1 MYRHLR
7 LKSIGVTSSVL
18 SASKSVFKFR
28 NFSSTYSHS
37 SPLNTGTM
45 DSLTENL
52 KKLNLVVPAPVADS
66 FPEANTV
73 DLCRNYI
80 TEQLSELAG
89 VDKSIIFPALEWCQV
104 LEKGDLLLPLPRLR
118 LKGNL
123 DEMAKDLAAKFPLG
137 GYIDRVVPQGKF
149 LQFYF
154 NTQFLLKYV
163 TKDVLTR
170 TLDFGSAPLGNGK
183 SVIVEFSSPNIAK
196 PFHAGHLRS
205 TIIGG
210 FLSNLY
216 ERLGWK
222 VIRMNYLGDWG
233 KQFGVLAVGF
243 RKYGSEAELE
253 VNPIQHLFD
262 VYVKINN
269 DIKAEQEA
277 AEAKGETLDP
287 NNCIDGEARS
297 FFKKMEDGDKESV
310 ALWKKFRNLSIEKY
324 IDTYARLNIKYDV
337 YSGESQVSDE
347 VMKNVSKTLQE
358 KNMITED
365 RGALLIDFKQLGQ
378 KKLGKVLVQKSD
390 GTSLYITRDLGAA
403 IERHEKYNFDK
414 MIYVIASQQDLHTKQ
429 FFTALDM
436 MGNKWSK
443 DLVHVNFGMV
453 LGMST
458 RKGTVVF
465 LDDILEAVKAKMLEI
480 MKQNSEKFAQV
491 DDPEKVADL
500 VGISA
505 VMIQDMQA
513 KRINNYEFGW
523 DRMLSSEGDT
533 GPYLQYAHSR
543 LRSIQRSAAVPDED
557 LLNANMS
564 IENVCGSL
572 EKLKALNLSEEE
584 FTKKSKLLES
594 QIEKTQA
601 LARVMASYP
610 DTLRYASKNYEPST
624 VVTYLFKLTH
634 QFSST
639 YKVLRVIG
647 EDREVMIARLA
658 LFSAVR
664 QILHN
669 GMILLGIT
677 PVERM

>member
-1 MYRHLR
+1 MQ
-7 LKSIGVTSSVL
+7 
-18 SASKSVFKFR
+18 A
-28 NFSSTYSHS
+28 
-37 SPLNTGTM
+37 
-45 DSLTENL
+45 LTESL
-52 KKLNLVVPAPVADS
+52 QKLDLAIPSPVEGS
-66 FPEANTV
+66 YPESNTV

-80 TEQLSELAG
+80 TEQLSALSG
-89 VDKSIIFPALEWCQV
+89 VDKKLIYPALEWCQV

-118 LKGNL
+118 LKG
-123 DEMAKDLAAKFPLG
+123 DLEALAVEYAEKFPLG

-154 NTQFLLKYV
+154 DTKFLLKYV

-170 TLDFGSAPLGNGK
+170 TIDYGSALLGENK
-183 SVIVEFSSPNIAK
+183 TIIVEFSSPNIAK

-210 FLSNLY
+210 FLANLH
-216 ERLGWK
+216 EKLGWK
-222 VIRMNYLGDWG
+222 VIRINYLGDWG

-253 VNPIQHLFD
+253 ANPIQHLFD
-262 VYVKINN
+262 VYVNINR
-269 DIKAEQEA
+269 DIKAQEEE

-287 NNCIDGEARS
+287 ETSIDGEARA
-297 FFKKMEDGDKESV
+297 FFKGMENGDEE
-310 ALWKKFRNLSIEKY
+310 ALRLWKKFRELSIEKY
-324 IDTYARLNIKYDV
+324 IGTYARLNIKYDV
-337 YSGESQVSDE
+337 YSGESQVSPKKMKE
-347 VMKNVSKTLQE
+347 VVEVLEE
-358 KNMITED
+358 KKMITED
-365 RGALLIDFKQLGQ
+365 RGALLIDFKNLGQ
-378 KKLGKVLVQKSD
+378 KKLGKVLVQKTD

-403 IERHEKYNFDK
+403 IERKETYNFDK

-436 MGNKWSK
+436 MGHKWAK
-443 DLVHVNFGMV
+443 DLTHVNFGMV

-480 MKQNSEKFAQV
+480 MQNNAEKFAQV
-491 DDPEKVADL
+491 EDPEKVADL

-543 LRSIQRSAAVPDED
+543 LRSIQRSADVPDEELIEAD
-557 LLNANMS
+557 LSMD
-564 IENVCGSL
+564 NVCGTL
-572 EKLKALNLSEEE
+572 EKLKAMNLSEEE
-584 FTKKSKLLES
+584 FEKKSKLLES
-594 QIEKTQA
+594 QLEKTKN
-601 LARVMASYP
+601 LVRIMASYP

-624 VVTYLFKLTH
+624 IVTYLFKLAH

-647 EDREVMIARLA
+647 EDREIMVARLA

-669 GMILLGIT
+669 GMTLLGIT

>member
-1 MYRHLR
+1 
-7 LKSIGVTSSVL
+7 
-18 SASKSVFKFR
+18 
-28 NFSSTYSHS
+28 
-37 SPLNTGTM
+37 M
-45 DSLTENL
+45 DTLTESL
-52 KKLNLVVPAPVADS
+52 KKLDLVVPAPVANS

-154 NTQFLLKYV
+154 NTQFLLNYV
-163 TKDVLTR
+163 TKDVLAR

-183 SVIVEFSSPNIAK
+183 SVVVEFSSPNIAK

-216 ERLGWK
+216 EKLGWK

-269 DIKAEQEA
+269 DIKTEQEA
-277 AEAKGETLDP
+277 AEASGEPLDP
-287 NNCIDGEARS
+287 NACIDGEARS
-297 FFKKMEDGDKESV
+297 FFKKMEDGDKDSI
-310 ALWKKFRNLSIEKY
+310 ALWKKFRDLSIEKY
-324 IDTYARLNIKYDV
+324 IGTYARLNIKYDV
-337 YSGESQVSDE
+337 YSGESQVSE
-347 VMKNVSKTLQE
+347 EIMKEVSKTLEE
-358 KNMITED
+358 KKMITED

-414 MIYVIASQQDLHTKQ
+414 MIYVIASQQDLHVKQ

-543 LRSIQRSAAVPDED
+543 LRSIQRSAAVPDEE
-557 LLNANMS
+557 LLDADMS

-572 EKLKALNLSEEE
+572 EKLKAQNLSEEE

-647 EDREVMIARLA
+647 EDKEVMVARLA

>member
-1 MYRHLR
+1 
-7 LKSIGVTSSVL
+7 
-18 SASKSVFKFR
+18 
-28 NFSSTYSHS
+28 
-37 SPLNTGTM
+37 M

-584 FTKKSKLLES
+584 FTKKYKLLES

>member
-1 MYRHLR
+1 M
-7 LKSIGVTSSVL
+7 
-18 SASKSVFKFR
+18 
-28 NFSSTYSHS
+28 N
-37 SPLNTGTM
+37 
-45 DSLTENL
+45 SLTENL
-52 KKLNLVVPAPVADS
+52 QKLNLVAPPS
-66 FPEANTV
+66 IEGSYPESNTV

-80 TEQLSELAG
+80 TEQLSSLSG
-89 VDKSIIFPALEWCQV
+89 VDKSIIYPALEWCQV

-123 DEMAKDLAAKFPLG
+123 DELAIELAEKFPLG

-154 NTQFLLKYV
+154 NTKFLLDYV
-163 TKDVLTR
+163 TKDILVRNTEY
-170 TLDFGSAPLGNGK
+170 GSAPLGDNK
-183 SVIVEFSSPNIAK
+183 KIIIEFSSPNIAK

-210 FLSNLY
+210 FLANLY
-216 ERLGWK
+216 EKLGWD
-222 VIRMNYLGDWG
+222 VTRMNYLGDWG

-243 RKYGSEAELE
+243 KKYGSEAELE
-253 VNPIQHLFD
+253 SNPIQHLFD

-269 DIKAEQEA
+269 DMKEEQEA

-287 NNCIDGEARS
+287 NNCIDGEARA
-297 FFKKMEDGDKESV
+297 FFKGMEDGNEE
-310 ALWKKFRNLSIEKY
+310 ALGLWKKFRELSIEKY

-337 YSGESQVSDE
+337 YSGESQVSNDI
-347 VMKNVSKTLQE
+347 MKQVSETLKE

-365 RGALLIDFKQLGQ
+365 RGALLIDFKNLGQ

-403 IERHEKYNFDK
+403 IERKEKYNFDK

-436 MGNKWSK
+436 MGNKWAK

-465 LDDILEAVKAKMLEI
+465 LDDILEAVKTKMLEI
-480 MKQNSEKFAQV
+480 MKTNEEKFSQV
-491 DDPEKVADL
+491 EDPEKVADL

-543 LRSIQRSAAVPDED
+543 LRSIQRTANIPDEQ
-557 LLNANMS
+557 LVNADMS
-564 IENVCGSL
+564 LENVCGSI
-572 EKLKALNLSEEE
+572 EKLKELNLSEEDFE
-584 FTKKSKLLES
+584 KKSKLLES
-594 QIEKTQA
+594 QLEKTQS
-601 LARVMASYP
+601 LIRVMASYP

-624 VVTYLFKLTH
+624 IVTYLFKLTH

-669 GMILLGIT
+669 GLVLLGIT

>member
-1 MYRHLR
+1 MFY
-7 LKSIGVTSSVL
+7 KISKKYIGVAATLTSTLYKRNFTNSLAKKTSYSAINTSS
-18 SASKSVFKFR
+18 
-28 NFSSTYSHS
+28 
-37 SPLNTGTM
+37 M
-45 DSLTENL
+45 DALTQNL
-52 KKLNLVVPAPVADS
+52 KKLDLVAPPSIEGS
-66 FPEANTV
+66 FPESNTV

-80 TEQLSELAG
+80 TEQLSHLAG
-89 VDKSIIFPALEWCQV
+89 VDKSIIYPALEWCQV

-123 DEMAKDLAAKFPLG
+123 DELAVELAEKFPLG

-154 NTQFLLKYV
+154 NPSFLLKYV

-170 TLDFGSAPLGNGK
+170 TSDFGSAPLGKNK
-183 SVIVEFSSPNIAK
+183 KVVIEFSSPNIAK

-210 FLSNLY
+210 FLANLH
-216 ERLGWK
+216 EKLGWD

-243 RKYGSEAELE
+243 NKYGPEAELE
-253 VNPIQHLFD
+253 ANPIQHLFD

-287 NNCIDGEARS
+287 INSIDGEARA
-297 FFKKMEDGDKESV
+297 FFKSMENGDENAI
-310 ALWKKFRNLSIEKY
+310 ALWKKFRELSIEKY

-337 YSGESQVSDE
+337 YSGESQVSAD
-347 VMKNVSKTLQE
+347 VMKDVSKTLSE
-358 KNMITED
+358 KGMITED
-365 RGALLIDFKQLGQ
+365 RGALLIDFKSLGQ

-403 IERHEKYNFDK
+403 IERKQKYNFDK
-414 MIYVIASQQDLHTKQ
+414 MIYVIATQQDLHVKQ
-429 FFTALDM
+429 FFTALEM
-436 MGNKWSK
+436 MGNKWAK

-465 LDDILEAVKAKMLEI
+465 LDDILEAVKEKMLEI
-480 MKQNSEKFAQV
+480 MKTNEEKFAQV
-491 DDPEKVADL
+491 EDPEKVADL

-513 KRINNYEFGW
+513 KRINNYEFAW
-523 DRMLSSEGDT
+523 ERMLSSEGDT

-543 LRSIQRSAAVPDED
+543 LRSIQRNAGVPDAE
-557 LLNANMS
+557 LLDADMS
-564 IENVCGSL
+564 LETLCGSID
-572 EKLKALNLSEEE
+572 KLKEQNLSEEDFE
-584 FTKKSKLLES
+584 KKSKLLES
-594 QIEKTQA
+594 QLEKTKA
-601 LARVMASYP
+601 LIRIMASYP

-639 YKVLRVIG
+639 YKVLRVLG
-647 EDREVMIARLA
+647 EEREIMIARLA

-669 GMILLGIT
+669 GLVLLGIT